1 MGDKESEG
9 GWEIMSVENLKTRKE
24 GNEGETGL
32 KKKILE
38 QVNSF

>member
-9 GWEIMSVENLKTRKE
+9 GEIMSVESLKTRKE

-32 KKKILE
+32 KKILE